1 MALPTSSNKP
11 KIEGL
16 GTSDRKLSIAKPEHI
31 KRGILIL
38 LGIAT
43 LLVVAAVWKGI
54 SNSRS
59 FEARQEQKRADRAA
73 RDDAAANKA
82 AEANTTNPAD
92 TFQADV
98 ATFKRNG
105 VDTSQTATTTTGTTT
120 APADTTGPSAM
131 SEKMQEAINEERLRA
146 YKDMREPLALSVPNG
161 DKPVGTTTS
170 ASVRQVSQPE
180 PDAQQQA
187 QQAPVDAETQALLQQ
202 RARLAEQLRLV
213 EQSAAGG
220 R

>member
-1 MALPTSSNKP
+1 MALPTSSKP

-16 GTSDRKLSIAKPEHI
+16 GTSDRKLAIMKPEHI

-43 LLVVAAVWKGI
+43 LLVIAAVWKGI

-59 FEARQEQKRADRAA
+59 FEARQDARRAERSKRE
-73 RDDAAANKA
+73 DDAANKA
-82 AEANTTNPAD
+82 AEANNNPAAS
-92 TFQADV
+92 FQQDV

-105 VDTSQTATTTTGTTT
+105 ATDPAATATTAPAGTTATTT
-120 APADTTGPSAM
+120 GPDPTSV
-131 SEKMQEAINEERLRA
+131 KLQEAMNEERIRA
-146 YKDMREPLALSVPNG
+146 YKDIREPLALAVPNG
-161 DKPVGTTTS
+161 DKPVGTTTT

-180 PDAQQQA
+180 PDAQAQA
-187 QQAPVDAETQALLQQ
+187 QAPADAETQALLQQ
-202 RARLAEQLRLV
+202 RARLAEQLRLL
-213 EQSAAGG
+213 EQSAAGA